1 MVRRTSIKEGL
12 DNVGQEGC
20 DGNEDN
26 SINSE
31 DIEASV
37 VAGSR
42 EVYQQGEVSTSTKR
56 RNRTFTEKDKECQ
69 LKIIFEK
76 RKKLHARMIRK
87 CKLIDDLV
95 YSSSNVI
102 TVKEKTDQFN
112 DKFKQLVS
120 LHK

>member
-1 MVRRTSIKEGL
+1 M

-26 SINSE
+26 SINNE

-69 LKIIFEK
+69 LKTIFEK
-76 RKKLHARMIRK
+76 RKKLHARMTRK

-95 YSSSNVI
+95 YSSSNVT

>member
-26 SINSE
+26 SINNE

-69 LKIIFEK
+69 LKTIFEK
-76 RKKLHARMIRK
+76 RKKLHARMTRK

-95 YSSSNVI
+95 YSSSNVT

>member
-26 SINSE
+26 SINNE

-69 LKIIFEK
+69 LKTIFEK
-76 RKKLHARMIRK
+76 RKKLHARMTRK

-95 YSSSNVI
+95 YLSSNVT